1 VKMATNLATM
11 VAVLDVNLKQDG
23 HLLLIPLQPS
33 IRLFPSIMTDYEYQE
48 RDVMQASYQDVS

>member
-1 VKMATNLATM
+1 MKMATNLATM

-33 IRLFPSIMTDYEYQE
+33 IRLFPSMMTDFEYQQ
-48 RDVMQASYQDVS
+48 RGVMREF